1 MYPFFAYLDRMKL
14 IRRWGL
20 MRNTEPENDMEHSL
34 QTAFIAHGLANISLS
49 RFGRE
54 IRPEHVAVMAMYH
67 DVSEVMTGDL
77 PTPIKYKNPAIKD
90 AYQEVEKS
98 AREQLLHMLPG
109 DLRFGYAEYIQPD
122 ETSLEW
128 KLVKAADRISA
139 YLKCLTEEKLGN
151 REFVQAKESILR
163 SLEENPLPEVKVFMD
178 EFVEAFGLSLDDLS
192 RVEMD

>member
-34 QTAFIAHGLANISLS
+34 QTAFIAHGLANIGLS
-49 RFGRE
+49 RFGRD
-54 IRPEHVAVMAMYH
+54 IQPEKVAVMAMYH
-67 DVSEVMTGDL
+67 DASEVMTGDL

-98 AREQLLHMLPG
+98 AREQLLHMLPA
-109 DLRFGYAEYIQPD
+109 DLRSGYESYIRPD
-122 ETSLEW
+122 ESGLEW
-128 KLVKAADRISA
+128 KMVKAADRISA

-151 REFVQAKESILR
+151 REFAEAKISILR
-163 SLEENPLPEVKVFMD
+163 SLEESTLPEVKVFME